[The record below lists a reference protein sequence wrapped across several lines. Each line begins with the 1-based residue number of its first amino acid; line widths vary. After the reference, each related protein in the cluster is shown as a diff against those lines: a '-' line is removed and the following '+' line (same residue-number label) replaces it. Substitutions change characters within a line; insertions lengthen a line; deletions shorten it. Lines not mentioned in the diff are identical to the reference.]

1 MSEKTLTRADLTDSV
16 HEHLGLSKTD
26 SANLVE
32 EVFKHITNSLCS
44 GRNVKITTF
53 GTFVLRKKHE
63 RVGRNPKTGEEVKIS
78 PRTVLSFRPSH
89 ILKNS
94 INKSLIS
101 KNQLS

>member
-32 EVFKHITNSLCS
+32 EVFKHITNSLCG
-44 GRNVKITTF
+44 GRNVKI
-53 GTFVLRKKHE
+53 RKKHE

-89 ILKNS
+89 ILKNG